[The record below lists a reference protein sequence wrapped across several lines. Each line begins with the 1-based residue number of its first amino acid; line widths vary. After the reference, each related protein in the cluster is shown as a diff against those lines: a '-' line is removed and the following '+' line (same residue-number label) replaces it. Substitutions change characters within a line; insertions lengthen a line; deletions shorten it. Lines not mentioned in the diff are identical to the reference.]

1 MAATSTFVSAD
12 GDGYDLQMGRW
23 SRRLAE
29 PFLDF
34 TGTADG
40 DSVLDV
46 GCGTGSLT
54 FALARRCNVKALY
67 GIDYSRPY
75 IEHAVRLNSDSRI
88 SFKAGD
94 ACTMEFPDRSFDRVL
109 CMLVLQFIPEAQR
122 AVAEMRRVAKAGAI
136 VGAAVWDT
144 RGGMVMNRIFW
155 DTAAMLDA
163 KAIERRAHFYTRPL
177 SRPGELGNAWR
188 AAGFDDVTETALYTR
203 MEFTSFD
210 DFWAPNEGKDGP
222 MAAYVHTLDEVG
234 RMKLRDAVRLAYLDG
249 EADGPRSY
257 AAIAWAVKGAVPG

>member
-1 MAATSTFVSAD
+1 MATTSTFVSAD

-34 TGTADG
+34 TCTADG
-40 DSVLDV
+40 DTVLDV

-67 GIDYSRPY
+67 GIDFSRPY
-75 IEHAVRLNSDSRI
+75 IEHAARHNHDSRI
-88 SFKAGD
+88 QFQEGD
-94 ACTMEFPDRSFDRVL
+94 ACKLEFPDRSFDRVL
-109 CMLVLQFIPEAQR
+109 CMLVLQFVPEAPR
-122 AVAEMRRVAKAGAI
+122 AVAEMRRVAKPGAT
-136 VGAAVWDT
+136 VAAAVWDT

-155 DTAAMLDA
+155 DTAAMLSE
-163 KAIERRAHFYTRPL
+163 KGVERRAHFYTRPL

-188 AAGFDDVTETALYTR
+188 AAGFENVAESALYMR
-203 MEFTSFD
+203 MDFTSFD

-222 MAAYVHTLDEVG
+222 MAAYVRTLNEASRV
-234 RMKLRDAVRLAYLDG
+234 KLRDAVRLAYLDG
-249 EADGPRSY
+249 EADGARSY
-257 AAIAWAVKGAVPG
+257 AGIAWAVKGLAPE